1 MAMNMSKETSIA
13 QVETLLFIM
22 GNQIENIRSAMAAN
36 NYYSA
41 SFLASEVAL
50 YAERIGKEANTLGK
64 TRNKE
69 D

>member
-1 MAMNMSKETSIA
+1 MSKETSIA

-22 GNQIENIRSAMAAN
+22 GNQIENIRSAIAAK

-41 SFLASEVAL
+41 SFLAGEAAL
-50 YAERIGKEANTLGK
+50 YATRISKEANNLGK